1 MAEQETITRDIIVIG
16 ASAGGVEALVE
27 LAGALPAFLPATLF
41 VVVHVP
47 ATVSSNLPAILSRA
61 GPLPA
66 THAQDG
72 EVGKPGHIYVAPP
85 DHHLRLEDKTM
96 QLSRAPRENYCRP
109 AADVLF
115 RSAAQAYGPRV
126 VGVVLSGMLYDGT
139 GGLVAIKRS
148 GGVAIVQ
155 NPDEARFAGMPRSAI
170 SGDHPDYVLPLSEV
184 AATLM
189 SLALEPPKQ
198 TRKLHAKHE

>member
-1 MAEQETITRDIIVIG
+1 MAGQETITRDIIVLG

-27 LAGALPAFLPATLF
+27 LVGTLPASLPAMLF

-47 ATVSSNLPAILSRA
+47 ATIPSNLPAILSRA
-61 GPLPA
+61 GHLPA

-85 DHHLRLEDKTM
+85 DHHLRLEDKAM
-96 QLSRAPRENYCRP
+96 RLSRAPRENYCRP

-115 RSAAQAYGPRV
+115 RSAAQAYGTRV
-126 VGVVLSGMLYDGT
+126 AGVVLSGMLYDGT
-139 GGLVAIKRS
+139 GGLIAIKQA

-155 NPDEARFAGMPRSAI
+155 SPDEARFSGMPRSAI
-170 SGDHPDYVLPLSEV
+170 SGDHPDYILPLSEV
-184 AATLM
+184 AVTLVR
-189 SLALEPPKQ
+189 LALEHPKQ
-198 TRKLHAKHE
+198 ERKLHGKHE